1 MDLGC
6 HDWRLM
12 SSLAFG
18 REWIRQAKLFCVK
31 DFAGLKAVAL
41 FSGSVAAVTG
51 GSSIAATIVVLM
63 GVDSIDGLQTS
74 DISRASKESSITG
87 IVREPTGNVDQHCA

>member
-18 REWIRQAKLFCVK
+18 REWITQAKLFCVK
-31 DFAGLKAVAL
+31 EFAGLKAVAL
-41 FSGSVAAVTG
+41 FSGSVATVTG
-51 GSSIAATIVVLM
+51 GSSIAATLVVLKV
-63 GVDSIDGLQTS
+63 VDSIDGLPTS
-74 DISRASKESSITG
+74 DISRASKESSITAT
-87 IVREPTGNVDQHCA
+87 VREPTGTDRLHPA